1 MSGLYRHVG
10 SVQTWWVCTDMV
22 GLYRHLGS
30 VQTSR
35 VCTDM
40 SSLYR
45 PDMVQTCLVC
55 TDMSGTDICCHNHVG
70 SVQTSCDVC
79 THICCRN
86 HPVIFCRNHLS
97 VCRANVSGKQ
107 RSDVGQTDICSR
119 NRFRLWKGVSVDHL
133 MDDAVIDAQIVG
145 LEH

>member
-10 SVQTWWVCTDMV
+10 SVQTWWV
-22 GLYRHLGS
+22 
-30 VQTSR
+30 
-35 VCTDM
+35 
-40 SSLYR
+40 
-45 PDMVQTCLVC
+45 
-55 TDMSGTDICCHNHVG
+55 IKE
-70 SVQTSCDVC
+70 
-79 THICCRN
+79 I
-86 HPVIFCRNHLS
+86 LS